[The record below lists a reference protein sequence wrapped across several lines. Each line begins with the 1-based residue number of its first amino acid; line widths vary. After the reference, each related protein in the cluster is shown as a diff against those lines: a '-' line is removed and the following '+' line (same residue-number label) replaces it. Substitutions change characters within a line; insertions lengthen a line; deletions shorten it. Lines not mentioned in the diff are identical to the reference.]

1 MQVLHIIHLKITVG
15 RGVFEEII
23 SCIKLQLKSTNFSGN
38 ASMSKSTYPNSTSFQ
53 FEFAPSLHGSKHRQ
67 GLFRLLLWAA
77 IKSRQIK
84 ISTSIWHIHRIT
96 FRLKT
101 AALSDPGSKEGICAG
116 LVSSTSL
123 RSLWASFRKS
133 AMCTWSFLRSTAS
146 IATSLFTAVM
156 KASSESSVDDVKDS
170 DRSEKLQTGPFKV
183 CRSVNRWSQLT
194 SLSSTELFLSL
205 CQLLLHLFQFGH
217 LQKNN
222 QQLWTRAEN
231 RFFL

>member
-1 MQVLHIIHLKITVG
+1 MQARQKAHTPIVPVFSLNLLPPFMAPNIGRVFFDFCSELLSNQDRSKYQLQSDTFLK
-15 RGVFEEII
+15 
-23 SCIKLQLKSTNFSGN
+23 
-38 ASMSKSTYPNSTSFQ
+38 
-53 FEFAPSLHGSKHRQ
+53 
-67 GLFRLLLWAA
+67 
-77 IKSRQIK
+77 
-84 ISTSIWHIHRIT
+84 IT

-101 AALSDPGSKEGICAG
+101 TASSDPGSKEGICAG

-194 SLSSTELFLSL
+194 SFSSTELFLSL

-222 QQLWTRAEN
+222 QQLRTRTEN